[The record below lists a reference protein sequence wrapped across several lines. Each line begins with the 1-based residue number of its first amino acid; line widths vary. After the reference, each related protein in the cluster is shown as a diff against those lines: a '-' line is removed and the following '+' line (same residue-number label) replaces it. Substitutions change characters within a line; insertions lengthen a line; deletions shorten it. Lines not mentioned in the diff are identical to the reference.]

1 MALFL
6 PEILTTV
13 FDAVMKNSLQT
24 DETCR
29 QIALVFTQK
38 FKVIVK
44 KRGFVISN
52 MPTILRLEV

>member
-6 PEILTTV
+6 PEILTAV

-29 QIALVFTQK
+29 QIGILRVELLLNARHTNPLR
-38 FKVIVK
+38 KVI
-44 KRGFVISN
+44 
-52 MPTILRLEV
+52 ILKLFEI